1 MSIQTDAELQTATVE
16 KLQDLIQTNI
26 DSVKGF
32 RESADDIRDESLASL
47 FESIARE
54 RSMLADELQQI
65 VASVGENPQSSGS
78 VSASIHQTWLNIRA
92 KLSGG
97 DPGAILA
104 EAERGEDVIKGL
116 YEDVLKETAGSPVNA
131 LLQSQYAT
139 VKHGHDR
146 IRDLRDAYQKK
157 T

>member
-1 MSIQTDAELQTATVE
+1 MSIPAETELQTATVE

-32 RESADDIRDESLASL
+32 RESADEISDESLASL
-47 FESIARE
+47 FQSIAQE
-54 RSMLADELQQI
+54 RSMLAEELQQI
-65 VASVGENPQSSGS
+65 VASAGEKPQQSGS
-78 VSASIHQTWLNIRA
+78 VSASVHQTWLNVRS

-116 YEDVLKETAGSPVNA
+116 YEDVLKETAGSPINA